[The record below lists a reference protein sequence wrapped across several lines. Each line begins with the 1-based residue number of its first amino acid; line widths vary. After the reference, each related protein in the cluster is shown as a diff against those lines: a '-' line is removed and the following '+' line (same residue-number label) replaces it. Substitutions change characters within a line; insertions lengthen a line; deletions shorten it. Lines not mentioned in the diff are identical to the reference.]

1 MPAPIRTLPLYAA
14 LVGCAALLGACN
26 KSVTSPADLRPT
38 QPEKIFLYGGVTW
51 TRTDLPFAPAAINGA
66 NVIVGKNG
74 TEAVRWRNGVI
85 DTLPHLA
92 GLAGP
97 YIAVDVTPNGLV
109 LGGANGH
116 ILYWFQ
122 DGVQPVDVTSGSSYA
137 GLLYPVAMNDSYM
150 IVAQEYTGP
159 NILSVRWTY
168 PGPWVDIS
176 APIGISGFD
185 ETVVTSMNANGQ
197 AAGYRYL
204 FNPGVFLPVRWGTTG
219 GPVQLSAPTSPSG
232 WPSGSASSID
242 GSGNVFGSTSAGAT
256 IWYADGSS
264 SVVTGLPAQ
273 PSLRSDAGRFVGVG
287 YNNGVQQLF
296 TSFNGT
302 LTWLSSADAS
312 QTTPVD
318 VNSCGAIIAR
328 RATSPTTTG
337 SLWRRTSI
345 VVQNTCDTPPLVYAA
360 TAM

>member
-1 MPAPIRTLPLYAA
+1 MPAPIRTHPLYAA
-14 LVGCAALLGACN
+14 LVGCTVLLGACE
-26 KSVTSPADLRPT
+26 KSVTSPDLRPT
-38 QPEKIFLYGGVTW
+38 QPDKLLFYGGVTW
-51 TRTDLPFAPAAINGA
+51 TRTDLPFAPAAINGG
-66 NVIVGKNG
+66 NVIVGTNG

-122 DGVQPVDVTSGSSYA
+122 DGVPPVDLTSGSTYA

-150 IVAQEYTGP
+150 VVAREYTGP
-159 NILSVRWTY
+159 NILSVRFTY

-185 ETVVTSMNANGQ
+185 ETVVTSMNASGQ

-204 FNPGVFLPVRWGTTG
+204 YNSGTYLPVEWGTTG
-219 GPVQLSAPTSPSG
+219 GPVQLSAPIDWSGQPSG
-232 WPSGSASSID
+232 RASSID

-256 IWYADGSS
+256 IWHPDGSS
-264 SVVTGLPAQ
+264 VLVTGLPAQ

-287 YNNGVQQLF
+287 YNGGVQQLF

-302 LTWLSSADAS
+302 LTWLSNADAFAA
-312 QTTPVD
+312 TPVD
-318 VNSCGAIIAR
+318 VNSCGGIIAR
-328 RATSPTTTG
+328 RATSPASG
-337 SLWRRTSI
+337 SFWRRTSI
-345 VVQNTCDTPPLVYAA
+345 VYSNTCDTQLVTYTA

>member
-1 MPAPIRTLPLYAA
+1 MPAPIRTLPLSAA
-14 LVGCAALLGACN
+14 LVGCVVLLGACDR
-26 KSVTSPADLRPT
+26 SVTSPGDLRAA
-38 QPEKIFLYGGVTW
+38 QPEKIFLFGGVTW
-51 TRTDLPFAPAAINGA
+51 TRTDLPFAPAAINAAG
-66 NVIVGKNG
+66 VIVGKNG

-122 DGVQPVDVTSGSSYA
+122 DGVQPVDLTSGSTYA

-150 IVAQEYTGP
+150 VVAQEYTGP
-159 NILSVRWTY
+159 NILSVRFTY

-176 APIGISGFD
+176 APIGLSGFD
-185 ETVVTSMNANGQ
+185 ETVVTSLNANGQ

-204 FNPGVFLPVRWGTTG
+204 VNPGAFLPVRWGTSG
-219 GPVQLSAPTSPSG
+219 GPVQLSAPIDPTGQPSG
-232 WPSGSASSID
+232 RANSID
-242 GSGNVFGSTSAGAT
+242 GSGNVFGFTSAGAT
-256 IWYADGSS
+256 IWHPDGSS
-264 SVVTGLPAQ
+264 VVVTGLPAQ

-296 TSFNGT
+296 TSFNGA

-312 QTTPVD
+312 AATPVD

-328 RATSPTTTG
+328 RATTPTTG
-337 SLWRRTSI
+337 SLWRRTSM
-345 VVQNTCDTPPLVYAA
+345 VVQNTCDTPPVLVAA
-360 TAM
+360 SAM